1 MMTGDTVT
9 MTKQQ
14 SDYAP
19 HDSDNLDE
27 GWNAVREYLNDAVL
41 IAFDGCHKIYLAMD
55 EAEADFF
62 RKNYQPVDEF
72 DNGGVL
78 EGLSPAELY
87 EELTEWWDAS
97 CSLRFVQAVWRD
109 SEDPNAGFVSLISQC
124 AGWKDDEDEDEE

>member
-1 MMTGDTVT
+1 MTMGDTVS

-55 EAEADFF
+55 DIEADFF
-62 RKNYQPVDEF
+62 RKNYQPVDEI

-78 EGLSPAELY
+78 EGLTPDELY

-97 CSLRFVQAVWRD
+97 CSLRFVQAVWHD
-109 SEDPNAGFVSLISQC
+109 SEDPNSGFVSLISQC
-124 AGWKDDEDEDEE
+124 AGWKDDEDEE